1 MSKFFVHPDIKKAE
15 TLPAQ
20 FYRDPE
26 VFQRLA
32 DEVFCKTWQFLG
44 DQETLLPL
52 NESHA
57 PLSFLSPLVEE
68 PLLLV
73 RDQTL

>member
-1 MSKFFVHPDIKKAE
+1 MSSFFVHPDIKKAE

-32 DEVFCKTWQFLG
+32 D
-44 DQETLLPL
+44 
-52 NESHA
+52 
-57 PLSFLSPLVEE
+57 
-68 PLLLV
+68 
-73 RDQTL
+73 